1 MPLKRQFRESKLSP
15 LTSAPKG
22 AALTHMRIIGGYLK
36 RRLLLSPPEG
46 STTRPV
52 PDMVRQALFNLLRG
66 HFEDVDVYDGFAG
79 VGSFGLEAISRGAK
93 RVVMVER
100 DRKVA
105 AVLEANAQELG
116 VSDKVEVVVSDA
128 LGAGALARCPRNVHV
143 VFFDPPYAM
152 VRDPET
158 WPRVRAQFEQLIAR
172 LDETGY
178 AVLRTPWPCHHEVF
192 PTPDPSEA
200 APARGGKGNTAD
212 SDSDLDDDADFD
224 SDGDL
229 MTEIEYDSEIE
240 FGGDYDP
247 DEDEDDEGQLSGQT
261 PGKKSGRK
269 RPIKPQKIK
278 FSLEL
283 NGAIGP
289 ETHEYGTTAVHLYMR
304 DPNAS
309 TASTPADGVHG

>member
-1 MPLKRQFRESKLSP
+1 
-15 LTSAPKG
+15 
-22 AALTHMRIIGGYLK
+22 MRIIGGYLK

-79 VGSFGLEAISRGAK
+79 VGSFGLEAISRGAR

-105 AVLEANAQELG
+105 SVLEANAQELG

-200 APARGGKGNTAD
+200 VPARDAKDRTAD
-212 SDSDLDDDADFD
+212 AGSALDDDDSFD

-240 FGGDYDP
+240 FGGNY
-247 DEDEDDEGQLSGQT
+247 DEDLEGEAL

-269 RPIKPQKIK
+269 RAQKPKKIK
-278 FSLEL
+278 FSLQL

-304 DPNAS
+304 DPNATNS
-309 TASTPADGVHG
+309 PATASAVED